1 MRVGFKITRALLSR
15 VRDDLI
21 RPHPFAAE
29 RVGFLSCR
37 IGAFEP
43 VGWVVLAH
51 SFHPV
56 ADEDY
61 VRDASVGAMM
71 GPVAIRKGLQIALND
86 EIGMFHVHLHE
97 HHGTPRF
104 SRVDLCET
112 AKFVPDFWHVRP
124 QAVHGAIV
132 LSLDSIA
139 GLCWHPQVSAPVPIA
154 EFSIVGSPMWFLRRR
169 NEGTV

>member
-1 MRVGFKITRALLSR
+1 MRVGFKITRGLLSR
-15 VRDDLI
+15 VRDDLN

-37 IGAFEP
+37 IGALKP
-43 VGWVVLAH
+43 VGWVVLAD

-61 VRDASVGAMM
+61 VRDGSVGAMM
-71 GPVAIRKGLQIALND
+71 GAAAIRKALQVALSD
-86 EIGMFHVHLHE
+86 EFGMFHVHLHE
-97 HHGTPRF
+97 HHGAPRF
-104 SRVDLCET
+104 SQVDLCET

-132 LSLDSIA
+132 LSVDSIA
-139 GLCWHPQVSAPVPIA
+139 GLCWHPQLSAPVPFS
-154 EFSIVGSPMWFLRRR
+154 EFSIVGSPMWFLRRT
-169 NEGTV
+169 NEGKV